1 MEQLDIFLLQGDR
14 MFNSVLLIIQNK
26 IPKDDGVSLTILK
39 DKFESL
45 SQDKQKGFISKLSQI
60 ELKSPAFIF
69 WVGNFLLGN
78 FGVARFMIG
87 DMILGFIRLGLTI
100 LYCITVLIAPFNNN
114 TEIFGFI
121 ALLEF
126 LINCICWWIVD
137 LFLVGKKLRKQNL
150 EKIINLMQ

>member
-1 MEQLDIFLLQGDR
+1 MD
-14 MFNSVLLIIQNK
+14 FNSVLLIIQNK
-26 IPKDDGVSLTILK
+26 LPKDGASSVMLK

-45 SQDKQKGFISKLSQI
+45 SQDKQKDFISKLSEI
-60 ELKSPAFIF
+60 KLKSPAFVF

-87 DMILGFIRLGLTI
+87 DMMLGFIRLGLVI
-100 LYCITVLIAPFNNN
+100 LDIFIELSFNNAS
-114 TEIFGFI
+114 I
-121 ALLEF
+121 LLV
-126 LINCICWWIVD
+126 IWIWWIVD

>member
-1 MEQLDIFLLQGDR
+1 MD
-14 MFNSVLLIIQNK
+14 FNSVLLIIQDK
-26 IPKDDGVSLTILK
+26 LPKDGASFAILK

-45 SQDKQKGFISKLSQI
+45 SQDKQKDFISKLSQI
-60 ELKSPAFIF
+60 KLKSPAFVF

-87 DMILGFIRLGLTI
+87 DMMLGFIRLGLTI
-100 LYCITVLIAPFNNN
+100 LYSIFMVLSSSNNN
-114 TEIFGFI
+114 TEYLVICGFI
-121 ALLEF
+121 F
-126 LINCICWWIVD
+126 LINSIWWIVD

>member
-1 MEQLDIFLLQGDR
+1 MD
-14 MFNSVLLIIQNK
+14 FNSVLLIIQNK
-26 IPKDDGVSLTILK
+26 LPKDGASSAILK

-45 SQDKQKGFISKLSQI
+45 SQDKQKDFISKLSQI
-60 ELKSPAFIF
+60 KLKSPAFVF

-87 DMILGFIRLGLTI
+87 DMMLGFIRLGLVI
-100 LYCITVLIAPFNNN
+100 LDIFIELSFNNAS
-114 TEIFGFI
+114 I
-121 ALLEF
+121 LLV
-126 LINCICWWIVD
+126 IWIWWIVD